1 MYHIISTFLMYNK
14 LHFRQDIMTD
24 LVLVIVEEGHCSLSD
39 LLDIFSGFPLGMS
52 VQLVLTLRSWNSPI
66 VHCMCASHFSVSD
79 SFFFFFFTCEST
91 QPRQQMSIVWV
102 CGLTWLSLCLEKKM
116 SLSTERMCED
126 DWWPLEVPDTCTQ
139 SIQEVG
145 ASSRG
150 TQNCDVGCWTSLC
163 LWIQNPI
170 IIRLTIMSSRNGCN
184 LI

>member
-79 SFFFFFFTCEST
+79 SFFFFFFHMWEYTASSANVNCLGLWSDVAEPLSGKKNVLKH
-91 QPRQQMSIVWV
+91 REDVWGWLMAV
-102 CGLTWLSLCLEKKM
+102 GGAWHMHPVYSGGRGFFQRDTKLWCGLLNIIVFM
-116 SLSTERMCED
+116 
-126 DWWPLEVPDTCTQ
+126 
-139 SIQEVG
+139 
-145 ASSRG
+145 
-150 TQNCDVGCWTSLC
+150 
-163 LWIQNPI
+163 NPKPHNN
-170 IIRLTIMSSRNGCN
+170 TFNHN
-184 LI
+184 VK